1 MSETIKTDVLII
13 GAGPVGLFAV
23 FELGLLD
30 IKAHLV
36 DILDKVGGQCAE
48 LYPEKPIYDIPG
60 IPYITGHGLTDALM
74 EQIKPFNPTF
84 HLNEMVTTV
93 EKIGEAAFRVATD
106 RGKVFEAKVVV
117 IGAGGGSF
125 QPKRPPIPGIEP
137 YENKSVHYAVR
148 KMDAF
153 RDKKLLIVGGGDSA
167 LDWTL
172 NLQPI
177 AKRVT
182 LVHRRDEFR
191 GAPDSVN
198 KMRALVAAGGMDLK
212 IGQVS
217 GLEGARRP
225 ARGRVDQRQGR
236 GRTRR
241 MRRHAAVLRT
251 DHEAR
256 PGGRLG
262 HQNGRRV
269 DPGRHRRV
277 RDQYPRP
284 VRHRRHQHLSGQAQA
299 YLVWL
304 PRGRADGAESL
315 SLRLSRQ
322 TAGVPIHD
330 IVDQP
335 AEEARCRMSEVQ
347 DVSPSSAAKS
357 GTMPK
362 ITFIEHD
369 GTVHT
374 VEAEIGSTVMETAQR
389 NNVTSIVA
397 ECGGSCTCA
406 TCLVHVDEKWFPI
419 VGPPSAEEEDMLD
432 FAFEVNTDV
441 APVLPDQ
448 DDRSARR
455 PDRAHA
461 RLSGPLTTEFA
472 ADVLR
477 GPIEASL
484 ILAGGL
490 TELVAVSP
498 QYCHGS
504 YFDHASFQN

>member
-1 MSETIKTDVLII
+1 MSETIKTDVVII

-93 EKIGEAAFRVATD
+93 EKTGEAAFRVATD

-148 KMDAF
+148 KMDVF

-198 KMRALVAAGGMDLK
+198 KMRALVAAGSMDLK

-217 GLEGARRP
+217 GLEGADGQL
-225 ARGRVDQRQGR
+225 AAASIKGKDAVERVECDAMLPFFGLTMKL
-236 GRTRR
+236 GPVADWGIKMDGELIPVDT
-241 MRRHAAVLRT
+241 AAFETNIPGLCAIGDINT
-251 DHEAR
+251 DPGKLKLILSGFHEAALMAQKAYHYVY
-256 PGGRLG
+256 PGKRL
-262 HQNGRRV
+262 V
-269 DPGRHRRV
+269 F
-277 RDQYPRP
+277 QY
-284 VRHRRHQHLSGQAQA
+284 STSST
-299 YLVWL
+299 
-304 PRGRADGAESL
+304 SL
-315 SLRLSRQ
+315 QKKL
-322 TAGVPIHD
+322 GV
-330 IVDQP
+330 
-335 AEEARCRMSEVQ
+335 A
-347 DVSPSSAAKS
+347 
-357 GTMPK
+357 
-362 ITFIEHD
+362 
-369 GTVHT
+369 
-374 VEAEIGSTVMETAQR
+374 
-389 NNVTSIVA
+389 
-397 ECGGSCTCA
+397 
-406 TCLVHVDEKWFPI
+406 
-419 VGPPSAEEEDMLD
+419 
-432 FAFEVNTDV
+432 
-441 APVLPDQ
+441 
-448 DDRSARR
+448 
-455 PDRAHA
+455 
-461 RLSGPLTTEFA
+461 
-472 ADVLR
+472 
-477 GPIEASL
+477 
-484 ILAGGL
+484 
-490 TELVAVSP
+490 
-498 QYCHGS
+498 
-504 YFDHASFQN
+504 